1 MYNFRALRY
10 LSLVQVLFKVDENAN
25 DNLFLHQQVA
35 IIFHFKELTK
45 FYLSLFNV
53 KSVIF
58 GTQESEHSDKVICIV

>member
-35 IIFHFKELTK
+35 ILFHFNNQRN
-45 FYLSLFNV
+45 FIYPYLM
-53 KSVIF
+53 
-58 GTQESEHSDKVICIV
+58 